1 MIIQSDTN
9 TSRSRICQPYAKSA
23 TLRNF
28 NANANSRKARV
39 TLNVFIQPPDL
50 GNFFSTDGN
59 MANSEN
65 GNANAMAK
73 PNIPIAGA
81 RIDLPAASTSK
92 VPMIG
97 PVHENDTITN
107 VNAISRML
115 RKPVVLLDLLLSAVD
130 HELGKVIS
138 NAPKNDAAKTIK
150 IAKKIIFGIQC
161 VANQLK
167 ISAVTASPPTKYV
180 IKIITAIG
188 IV

>member
-9 TSRSRICQPYAKSA
+9 TSRSRICHPYAKSA

-39 TLNVFIQPPDL
+39 TLNVFIQPPDF
-50 GNFFSTDGN
+50 GNFFNTDGN
-59 MANSEN
+59 IANSEK
-65 GNANAMAK
+65 GNANAIAK

-130 HELGKVIS
+130 HELGNVIS
-138 NAPKNDAAKTIK
+138 NAPKKDAANSTNIK
-150 IAKKIIFGIQC
+150 KKMIFTTAF
-161 VANQLK
+161 VLNAL
-167 ISAVTASPPTKYV
+167 SAEAPKMSVTNRPKPT
-180 IKIITAIG
+180 
-188 IV
+188 

>member
-9 TSRSRICQPYAKSA
+9 TSRSRICHPYAKSA

-59 MANSEN
+59 MAKSEN
-65 GNANAMAK
+65 GNAKANAK
-73 PNIPIAGA
+73 PSIPIAGA
-81 RIDLPAASTSK
+81 SIDLPAASTSK

-97 PVHENDTITN
+97 PVQENDTITN
-107 VNAISRML
+107 VNAMSRML

-130 HELGKVIS
+130 HELGRVIS
-138 NAPKNDAAKTIK
+138 NAPKKDAANTTKIK
-150 IAKKIIFGIQC
+150 KKMILTTAL
-161 VANQLK
+161 VLSALSADAPK
-167 ISAVTASPPTKYV
+167 ISVTNRPNPT
-180 IKIITAIG
+180 
-188 IV
+188 

>member
-28 NANANSRKARV
+28 NANASSRKARV

-65 GNANAMAK
+65 GNAKANAK
-73 PNIPIAGA
+73 PSIPIAGA

-97 PVHENDTITN
+97 PVQENDTITK

-138 NAPKNDAAKTIK
+138 NAPKNDAANNTRIR
-150 IAKKIIFGIQC
+150 KKMIFTTAL
-161 VANQLK
+161 VLK
-167 ISAVTASPPTKYV
+167 ALSAEAPKMSVTNRPNPT
-180 IKIITAIG
+180 
-188 IV
+188 